1 VRSCCVCCRRW
12 QLVIHLPHATCLLR
26 TAKKMKCY
34 TTSLSH
40 GSVGRRGQRPRTHT
54 HTHKSIGLFG
64 IWGLSPFA
72 MSSNVMKRTDSK
84 REKEKNKYEKRKR
97 ERERERGREQCLDT
111 LRFTFITKHI
121 LYASKVSFLTLV
133 YTYLVNKHIFF
144 ICQLSCSN
152 RKAFKLLPWGPTT
165 DRERER
171 ERKPANAN

>member
-1 VRSCCVCCRRW
+1 VCVCVEFMGWLWWEVRSCCVRCRRW

-54 HTHKSIGLFG
+54 HKSIGLFG

-84 REKEKNKYEKRKR
+84 TEKEKNKYEKRKR
-97 ERERERGREQCLDT
+97 
-111 LRFTFITKHI
+111 
-121 LYASKVSFLTLV
+121 A
-133 YTYLVNKHIFF
+133 
-144 ICQLSCSN
+144 
-152 RKAFKLLPWGPTT
+152 
-165 DRERER
+165 RERER
-171 ERKPANAN
+171 EMFRHAAFYFYYKTHFVCQQGFLSYTCIYLSGE